1 MATEQIPIT
10 PGLVMWARERAGLT
24 LEDAVKKF
32 PRIED
37 WEQGVS
43 YPTYPQLE
51 QLSEYLKLP
60 IAVFFF
66 PTPPRVPA
74 IRETFRTLPDVEFEH
89 IPSKIRLLLRKAKA
103 LQLNLV
109 ELTQG
114 RNPAARL
121 ITRDL
126 TTKPTAN
133 VKQLAIK
140 VREYLGVT
148 LDEQTGWLSDEVA
161 LKKWRSALL
170 RAGIFVFKDAFK
182 VDEFSGFC
190 LYDEEFPII
199 YVNNS
204 SAKTRQIFTFFHEL
218 AHLLFHTSGVDTLT
232 DVYVPNLHG
241 DAHRIEVLC
250 NRFAAEFLLPPEA
263 FDAAILGRQI
273 TEEFTEE
280 LAARF
285 HVSRE
290 MVFRRFLD
298 RGSISEAKYRKA
310 TARWNAQRQEGG
322 QGGDYYWTKLTYLGR
337 EYVALA
343 LTQFRQNRI
352 DETQLAEYLDT
363 KARNVGNLEEY
374 FVKRVV

>member
-1 MATEQIPIT
+1 
-10 PGLVMWARERAGLT
+10 
-24 LEDAVKKF
+24 
-32 PRIED
+32 
-37 WEQGVS
+37 
-43 YPTYPQLE
+43 
-51 QLSEYLKLP
+51 
-60 IAVFFF
+60 
-66 PTPPRVPA
+66 VPA